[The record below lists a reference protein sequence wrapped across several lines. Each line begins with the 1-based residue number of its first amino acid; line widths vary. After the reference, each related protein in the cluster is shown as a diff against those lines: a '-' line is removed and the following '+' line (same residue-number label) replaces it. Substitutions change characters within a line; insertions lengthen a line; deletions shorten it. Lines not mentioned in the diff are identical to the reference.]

1 MRFNLRGKMPLSAAI
16 TAGLLLMS
24 SGCGLLGNKTLP
36 SLPNSGAT
44 GCLNDSKDLVGRY
57 VKGEVSQTEWKS
69 AFGCVNQ
76 SLSFFTDY
84 VRGSSSG
91 VYTRED
97 MYNLV
102 KGFLITNRAVQP
114 ELLMGAFSLKA
125 ALFGGDDQAFTKDE
139 IDLLK
144 SSLDRLESITSDL
157 IPYLKIRQE
166 PNPTQAE
173 LLDLVSAFNRA
184 GDQMADFVNSLPT
197 GTLSSEALG
206 SLITQL
212 TDSLDL
218 PVITG
223 LNDKVFLTKWLL
235 FNSRRDAIEMKD
247 WARIFKSTLSL
258 GGIFIAAK
266 SALGDAPDAFSHA
279 GERFLNDAAFR
290 DLFWALALELKSH
303 VQSAIDSHHGM
314 IPLPLFDHLVDAIP
328 DASLKG
334 LSRASL
340 KAALRP
346 LLRKLLQ
353 SDTQQGLD
361 TQAVTTVYAMLGEI
375 VADLKSLDS
384 FYAKT
389 GIDRESV
396 TPQQMTQALT
406 TYLSS
411 ITDASEKSRFSAIKT
426 KTLTYKPL
434 FRKRNENGT
443 ELYAI
448 RFSPDTGYSRHQQVL
463 VLVLDRVGRHLLKT
477 YSANPTYFEATDL
490 TSFFKDY
497 SDVLFGLKIVDATAS
512 TFPARRLQDMDLFT
526 NESNGD
532 LKGTLEEFV
541 NYAMILISSGVMT
554 SKMRTE
560 ITQVCDSGLGQDA
573 MGWTKIPANCFRTQF
588 NQRLEYWV
596 KDDFPRLY
604 SYWNT
609 LNSDERMKAMMWL
622 EQGSRK
628 NGYTEDPL
636 ASYDLGAMSVILYYT
651 ESLFNRFDGDRSEV
665 LSKYEV
671 DSAYPVFRELL
682 RKTAKAKGLDT
693 SSDFLLKGIYTYII
707 RYEEM
712 PLTPANLDTAK
723 KLALWM
729 ATYILPSTDYHT
741 DRYGVFNIVCQI
753 ATPENPSQAPASSVV
768 CKP

>member
-1 MRFNLRGKMPLSAAI
+1 
-16 TAGLLLMS
+16 MS

-36 SLPNSGAT
+36 TLPNSGAT
-44 GCLNDSKDLVGRY
+44 GCLNDSKNLVGRY
-57 VKGEVSQTEWKS
+57 VKGEVTETEWKS

-76 SLSFFTDY
+76 SLNFFTDY
-84 VRGSSSG
+84 VRGSSDG

-125 ALFGGDDQAFTKDE
+125 ALFGGDDQAFTKEE

-144 SSLDRLESITSDL
+144 SALDRLELITSDL

-166 PNPTQAE
+166 TNPSNAE
-173 LLDLVSAFNRA
+173 LLNLVAAFNRA

-197 GTLSSEALG
+197 GSLSSEALE
-206 SLITQL
+206 SLISQL
-212 TDSLDL
+212 TESLDL

-235 FNSRRDAIEMKD
+235 FNTRRDAIEVKD
-247 WARIFKSTLSL
+247 WAHIFRSTLSL
-258 GGIFIAAK
+258 GGIFFAAK
-266 SALGDAPDAFSHA
+266 SALGDDPDALSHA
-279 GERFLNDAAFR
+279 GERFLNDPNFR
-290 DLFWALALELKSH
+290 ELFWALTLELKTH
-303 VQSAIDSHHGM
+303 AQAAIDSHQGM
-314 IPLPLFDHLVDAIP
+314 IPLPLFDHVVEAIP

-334 LSRASL
+334 LSRPSL

-361 TQAVTTVYAMLGEI
+361 SKAISTVYAILGEM
-375 VADLKSLDS
+375 VLDLKSLDA
-384 FYAKT
+384 FYSKT
-389 GIDRESV
+389 GIDRDSV
-396 TPQQMTQALT
+396 TPQQMNQALNS
-406 TYLSS
+406 YLSS
-411 ITDASEKSRFSAIKT
+411 ITDSSEKSRFSAIKT
-426 KTLTYKPL
+426 KILTYKPL
-434 FRKRNENGT
+434 FRKRTENGN
-443 ELYAI
+443 EIYAI
-448 RFSPDTGYSRHQQVL
+448 RFSPDTGYTRHQQVL
-463 VLVLDRVGRHLLKT
+463 VLAIDRIGRHLLKT
-477 YSANPTYFEATDL
+477 YAANPNYFEATDL
-490 TSFFKDY
+490 TAFFKDY
-497 SDVLFGLKIVDATAS
+497 ADVLFGLKIVDAT
-512 TFPARRLQDMDLFT
+512 TPNFPTRRLQDMDLFT

-532 LKGTLEEFV
+532 LKGTLEELV

-554 SKMRTE
+554 SKVRTE
-560 ITQVCDSGLGQDA
+560 ITQVCDAGLGQDS
-573 MGWTKIPANCFRTQF
+573 MGWTRIPANCFRTQF
-588 NQRLEYWV
+588 NQRLDYWV
-596 KDDFPRLY
+596 KEDFPRLY
-604 SYWNT
+604 QYWST

-622 EQGSRK
+622 EHGSRK
-628 NGYTEDPL
+628 NGYTDDSL
-636 ASYDLGAMSVILYYT
+636 GSYDLGAMSVILYYT
-651 ESLFNRFDGDRSEV
+651 ESLFNRFDGDRSEI
-665 LSKYEV
+665 LSKGEV

-712 PLTPANLDTAK
+712 PLTPANLDNAK

>member
-1 MRFNLRGKMPLSAAI
+1 MPLFFGVSAS
-16 TAGLLLMS
+16 LLMMS
-24 SGCGLLGNKTLP
+24 AGCGLLGNKTLP

-57 VKGEVSQTEWKS
+57 VKGDVTQTEWKS

-91 VYTRED
+91 VYSRED

-102 KGFLITNRAVQP
+102 KGFLITNRAVNP
-114 ELLMGAFSLKA
+114 ELLSGAFSLKA
-125 ALFGGDDQAFTKDE
+125 ALFGGDDQAFTKEE

-144 SSLDRLESITSDL
+144 ASLDRLESITSDL

-166 PNPTQAE
+166 PNPSNAE
-173 LLDLVSAFNRA
+173 LLDLVAAFNRA

-197 GTLSSEALG
+197 GTLSSDALE

-247 WARIFKSTLSL
+247 WAQIFRSTLSL
-258 GGIFIAAK
+258 GGIFLAAK

-279 GERFLNDAAFR
+279 GERFMNDSTFR
-290 DLFWALALELKSH
+290 DLVWALSLEFKTH
-303 VQSAIDSHHGM
+303 IQGAIDHHQGM
-314 IPLPLFDHLVDAIP
+314 IPLPLFDHVVDTIP
-328 DASLKG
+328 DSSLKG

-340 KAALRP
+340 KAAIRP

-353 SDTQQGLD
+353 SDTKQGLD
-361 TQAVTTVYAMLGEI
+361 TQAITTVYSILAEI
-375 VADLKSLDS
+375 VADLKSLDA

-396 TPQQMTQALT
+396 TPQQMNQALT
-406 TYLSS
+406 SYLGSL
-411 ITDASEKSRFSAIKT
+411 TDASEKSRFSAIKT
-426 KTLTYKPL
+426 KILTYKPL
-434 FRKRNENGT
+434 FKKRTENGK
-443 ELYAI
+443 EIYAI

-463 VLVLDRVGRHLLKT
+463 VLTIDRIGRHLLKT
-477 YSANPTYFEATDL
+477 YAANPLYFEADDL
-490 TSFFKDY
+490 SAFFKDY
-497 SDVLFGLKIVDATAS
+497 ADVLFGLKIVDAT
-512 TFPARRLQDMDLFT
+512 TPNFPTRRLQDMDLFT

-532 LKGTLEEFV
+532 LKGTLEELV

-554 SKMRTE
+554 SKMRNE
-560 ITQVCDSGLGQDA
+560 ITQVCDSGLGQDS
-573 MGWTKIPANCFRTQF
+573 MGWTKIPATCFRTQF

-596 KDDFPRLY
+596 REDFPRLY
-604 SYWNT
+604 QYWST
-609 LNSDERMKAMMWL
+609 LSTDERSKAMMWL

-628 NGYTEDPL
+628 NGYTDDPL
-636 ASYDLGAMSVILYYT
+636 GSYDLGAMSVILYYT

-671 DSAYPVFRELL
+671 DSAYPVFKELL

-712 PLTPANLDTAK
+712 PLTPANLDNAK